1 MTLLLDT
8 TAFIDLE
15 RGRNG
20 AAEALADWQ
29 GPVATCQIPLAE
41 LRRAEGGAQRANE
54 LAAVMTVLPLD
65 AVSADHY
72 AAITNYLRD
81 GSWMIGANDLWIA
94 AVARASGAT
103 LLTRHARMF
112 RRVPG
117 LEVLGYGLDPFE
129 IPIEFL
135 QLEEKTS

>member
-8 TAFIDLE
+8 TAVIDLE

-20 AAEALADWQ
+20 AAEALADWK
-29 GPVATCQIPLAE
+29 GPGATCQITLAE
-41 LRRAEGGAQRANE
+41 LRRAEGGAERAIE
-54 LAAVMTVLPLD
+54 LETAMAVLPLD
-65 AVSADHY
+65 AASADHY

-94 AVARASGAT
+94 AIARANAAT

-129 IPIEFL
+129 MPVEFL
-135 QLEEKTS
+135 QLEDEPS